1 MTKAAE
7 EGRTLDVEE
16 EEHYDNT
23 AAEIRQVD
31 AHLKRLRELEA
42 GKAATAQPVKQAGN
56 GNVAAVAS
64 APVIR
69 VEQKLD
75 KGIGFAR
82 FAKSLAAAKGVRSE
96 ALEVARRQYPDDS
109 RLHHVL
115 KSAVGA
121 GTTTDPQWAG
131 SLSEYQEYAQD
142 FIDYLRP
149 QTIIGRFGQGGIP
162 ALRQVPFNIRVHAQ
176 VSGGAAGWV
185 GEGKAKPLTKFDFE
199 SITFSHAKVSAIAV
213 LTEELIRFSSP
224 AADALVRNALA
235 EAVVARLDTD
245 FVDPKK
251 AAVADVSPASITHDV
266 KGTAS
271 TGNPDADAE
280 AAFGQFVAANLQPTG
295 AVWLMSSTNAL
306 ALSMRKNAL
315 GQKEYPDMTLLG
327 GSFQG
332 LPVIVSQY
340 VGDQLVLVN
349 APDIYLADDG
359 EVFYRI
365 TPDRNCGITEAVTVP
380 AREVIHDRFNCF
392 FHPLIGLPPVYAAGL
407 AATQGHHIQENST
420 SFFRNGG
427 RPSGVIEIPGS
438 ITEENAKKLKS
449 NWDSGY
455 TGENAGKTAIL
466 SNGAKYNPTTFSPV
480 DAQTV
485 EQLKM
490 TAEIVC
496 SVFRVPAYKIGVG
509 QPPSSDNVEALE
521 QQYYSQCLQTLIESI
536 ELLLDEA
543 LETGENES
551 TEFDVT
557 TLLRMD
563 SERRMKTLGDA
574 VKNTLLTPNEARK
587 RENLPPLAGGDALYL
602 QQQNYSLEALSRRD
616 AREDPFSSA
625 GKTVSSQLPD
635 GASDGNKAISETE
648 HDAVKAMFRG
658 DTEKMTER
666 ELSIIR
672 ALGEEFS
679 TVLADLQRTFEG
691 KMASQAQA
699 FEEKLTSLSAVLQK
713 HVTVDEVRPVLQ
725 AMVDDAV
732 GAIPVPRDGRDYDP
746 DVLQQAVN
754 DAVANIPQPADG
766 KSLTPDDVRPMLE
779 QMVKEAVS
787 HIPVPRDGRDYDP
800 EVLQKAVNDA
810 VANIPQPA
818 DGKSLT
824 PDDVRP
830 MLEQMVKE
838 AVSHIPVP
846 RDGRDY
852 DPDVLQKAVLDAV
865 SALPAPQDGRD
876 ATALEILPAIDDQK
890 SFPRGTY
897 ATHQGGLWRA
907 YEKTHGMRG
916 WECLVDGVADIDVS
930 MTGERLF
937 SVVVR
942 QSSGQRTEKTFSLPV
957 MLYRGVFRAGETYH
971 PGDTVTWGGSLW
983 HCNSMTEDKPGE
995 AHSSAWTLAAKRG
1008 RDAGGGK

>member
-1 MTKAAE
+1 
-7 EGRTLDVEE
+7 
-16 EEHYDNT
+16 
-23 AAEIRQVD
+23 
-31 AHLKRLRELEA
+31 
-42 GKAATAQPVKQAGN
+42 
-56 GNVAAVAS
+56 
-64 APVIR
+64 
-69 VEQKLD
+69 
-75 KGIGFAR
+75 
-82 FAKSLAAAKGVRSE
+82 
-96 ALEVARRQYPDDS
+96 
-109 RLHHVL
+109 
-115 KSAVGA
+115 
-121 GTTTDPQWAG
+121 
-131 SLSEYQEYAQD
+131 
-142 FIDYLRP
+142 
-149 QTIIGRFGQGGIP
+149 
-162 ALRQVPFNIRVHAQ
+162 
-176 VSGGAAGWV
+176 
-185 GEGKAKPLTKFDFE
+185 
-199 SITFSHAKVSAIAV
+199 
-213 LTEELIRFSSP
+213 
-224 AADALVRNALA
+224 
-235 EAVVARLDTD
+235 
-245 FVDPKK
+245 
-251 AAVADVSPASITHDV
+251 
-266 KGTAS
+266 
-271 TGNPDADAE
+271 
-280 AAFGQFVAANLQPTG
+280 
-295 AVWLMSSTNAL
+295 
-306 ALSMRKNAL
+306 
-315 GQKEYPDMTLLG
+315 
-327 GSFQG
+327 
-332 LPVIVSQY
+332 
-340 VGDQLVLVN
+340 
-349 APDIYLADDG
+349 
-359 EVFYRI
+359 
-365 TPDRNCGITEAVTVP
+365 
-380 AREVIHDRFNCF
+380 
-392 FHPLIGLPPVYAAGL
+392 
-407 AATQGHHIQENST
+407 
-420 SFFRNGG
+420 
-427 RPSGVIEIPGS
+427 
-438 ITEENAKKLKS
+438 
-449 NWDSGY
+449 
-455 TGENAGKTAIL
+455 
-466 SNGAKYNPTTFSPV
+466 
-480 DAQTV
+480 
-485 EQLKM
+485 
-490 TAEIVC
+490 
-496 SVFRVPAYKIGVG
+496 
-509 QPPSSDNVEALE
+509 VEALE

-616 AREDPFSSA
+616 AREDPFAST
-625 GKTVSSQLPD
+625 GKTALAQPPD

-658 DTEKMTER
+658 DTAKMTER

-679 TVLADLQRTFEG
+679 AVLADLQRTFEG
-691 KMASQAQA
+691 KIAAQAQT
-699 FEEKLTSLSAVLQK
+699 FEEKLASLSVVLQK
-713 HVTVDEVRPVLQ
+713 CVTGDDVRPMLEKMVKEAVSHIPVPRDGRDYDPEVLQ
-725 AMVDDAV
+725 KAVNDAV
-732 GAIPVPRDGRDYDP
+732 ANIPQPADGKSLTPDDVRPMLEQMVKEAVSHIPVPRDGRDYDP
-746 DVLQQAVN
+746 DVLQKAVN

-810 VANIPQPA
+810 VANIPQPT
-818 DGKSLT
+818 DGKSIT

-983 HCNSMTEDKPGE
+983 HCNSMTGDKPGE

>member
-1 MTKAAE
+1 MVLKIRNSRGQIKE
-7 EGRTLDVEE
+7 LRILDW
-16 EEHYDNT
+16 
-23 AAEIRQVD
+23 
-31 AHLKRLRELEA
+31 
-42 GKAATAQPVKQAGN
+42 
-56 GNVAAVAS
+56 S
-64 APVIR
+64 R
-69 VEQKLD
+69 VE
-75 KGIGFAR
+75 
-82 FAKSLAAAKGVRSE
+82 
-96 ALEVARRQYPDDS
+96 
-109 RLHHVL
+109 
-115 KSAVGA
+115 
-121 GTTTDPQWAG
+121 
-131 SLSEYQEYAQD
+131 
-142 FIDYLRP
+142 
-149 QTIIGRFGQGGIP
+149 
-162 ALRQVPFNIRVHAQ
+162 
-176 VSGGAAGWV
+176 
-185 GEGKAKPLTKFDFE
+185 PL
-199 SITFSHAKVSAIAV
+199 V
-213 LTEELIRFSSP
+213 
-224 AADALVRNALA
+224 
-235 EAVVARLDTD
+235 
-245 FVDPKK
+245 
-251 AAVADVSPASITHDV
+251 
-266 KGTAS
+266 
-271 TGNPDADAE
+271 
-280 AAFGQFVAANLQPTG
+280 
-295 AVWLMSSTNAL
+295 
-306 ALSMRKNAL
+306 
-315 GQKEYPDMTLLG
+315 
-327 GSFQG
+327 
-332 LPVIVSQY
+332 
-340 VGDQLVLVN
+340 
-349 APDIYLADDG
+349 ADDG

-392 FHPLIGLPPVYAAGL
+392 FHPLVGLPPVYAAGL
-407 AATQGHHIQENST
+407 AATQGHHIQANST

-466 SNGAKYNPTTFSPV
+466 SNGAKYNPMTFSPV

-616 AREDPFSSA
+616 AREDPFAST

-672 ALGEEFS
+672 ALGEEFAA
-679 TVLADLQRTFEG
+679 VLADLQRTFEG
-691 KMASQAQA
+691 KIASQAQM
-699 FEEKLTSLSAVLQK
+699 FEEKLASLSVVLQK
-713 HVTVDEVRPVLQ
+713 CVT
-725 AMVDDAV
+725 
-732 GAIPVPRDGRDYDP
+732 G
-746 DVLQQAVN
+746 
-754 DAVANIPQPADG
+754 
-766 KSLTPDDVRPMLE
+766 DDVRPMLE

-787 HIPVPRDGRDYDP
+787 HIPVPRDGRDYDLD
-800 EVLQKAVNDA
+800 VLQKAVNDA

-930 MTGERLF
+930 MTGERSF
-937 SVVVR
+937 TVVVR

>member
-1 MTKAAE
+1 
-7 EGRTLDVEE
+7 
-16 EEHYDNT
+16 
-23 AAEIRQVD
+23 
-31 AHLKRLRELEA
+31 
-42 GKAATAQPVKQAGN
+42 
-56 GNVAAVAS
+56 
-64 APVIR
+64 
-69 VEQKLD
+69 
-75 KGIGFAR
+75 
-82 FAKSLAAAKGVRSE
+82 
-96 ALEVARRQYPDDS
+96 
-109 RLHHVL
+109 
-115 KSAVGA
+115 
-121 GTTTDPQWAG
+121 
-131 SLSEYQEYAQD
+131 
-142 FIDYLRP
+142 
-149 QTIIGRFGQGGIP
+149 
-162 ALRQVPFNIRVHAQ
+162 
-176 VSGGAAGWV
+176 
-185 GEGKAKPLTKFDFE
+185 
-199 SITFSHAKVSAIAV
+199 
-213 LTEELIRFSSP
+213 
-224 AADALVRNALA
+224 
-235 EAVVARLDTD
+235 
-245 FVDPKK
+245 
-251 AAVADVSPASITHDV
+251 
-266 KGTAS
+266 
-271 TGNPDADAE
+271 
-280 AAFGQFVAANLQPTG
+280 
-295 AVWLMSSTNAL
+295 
-306 ALSMRKNAL
+306 
-315 GQKEYPDMTLLG
+315 
-327 GSFQG
+327 
-332 LPVIVSQY
+332 
-340 VGDQLVLVN
+340 
-349 APDIYLADDG
+349 
-359 EVFYRI
+359 
-365 TPDRNCGITEAVTVP
+365 
-380 AREVIHDRFNCF
+380 
-392 FHPLIGLPPVYAAGL
+392 
-407 AATQGHHIQENST
+407 
-420 SFFRNGG
+420 
-427 RPSGVIEIPGS
+427 
-438 ITEENAKKLKS
+438 
-449 NWDSGY
+449 
-455 TGENAGKTAIL
+455 IL

-616 AREDPFSSA
+616 AREDPFAST
-625 GKTVSSQLPD
+625 GKTALAQPPD
-635 GASDGNKAISETE
+635 GASDGNKAITETE

-658 DTEKMTER
+658 DTAKMTER

-679 TVLADLQRTFEG
+679 AVLADLQRTFEG
-691 KMASQAQA
+691 KIAAQAQT
-699 FEEKLTSLSAVLQK
+699 FEEKLASLSVVLQK
-713 HVTVDEVRPVLQ
+713 CVT
-725 AMVDDAV
+725 
-732 GAIPVPRDGRDYDP
+732 G
-746 DVLQQAVN
+746 
-754 DAVANIPQPADG
+754 
-766 KSLTPDDVRPMLE
+766 DDVRPMLE

-818 DGKSLT
+818 DGKSLTPDDVRPMLEQMVTEAVSHIPVPRDGRDYDPDVLQKAVNDAVANIPQPADGKSLTPDDVRPMLEQMVKEAVSHIPVPRDGRDYDPDVLQKAVNDAVANIPQPADGKSIT

-930 MTGERLF
+930 ITGERSF
-937 SVVVR
+937 SVVIR
-942 QSSGQRTEKTFSLPV
+942 QSSGQCTEKTFSLPV

-983 HCNSMTEDKPGE
+983 HCNSMTGDKPGE
-995 AHSSAWTLAAKRG
+995 AHSSGWTLAAKRG

>member
-1 MTKAAE
+1 
-7 EGRTLDVEE
+7 
-16 EEHYDNT
+16 
-23 AAEIRQVD
+23 
-31 AHLKRLRELEA
+31 
-42 GKAATAQPVKQAGN
+42 
-56 GNVAAVAS
+56 
-64 APVIR
+64 
-69 VEQKLD
+69 
-75 KGIGFAR
+75 
-82 FAKSLAAAKGVRSE
+82 
-96 ALEVARRQYPDDS
+96 
-109 RLHHVL
+109 
-115 KSAVGA
+115 
-121 GTTTDPQWAG
+121 
-131 SLSEYQEYAQD
+131 
-142 FIDYLRP
+142 
-149 QTIIGRFGQGGIP
+149 
-162 ALRQVPFNIRVHAQ
+162 
-176 VSGGAAGWV
+176 
-185 GEGKAKPLTKFDFE
+185 
-199 SITFSHAKVSAIAV
+199 
-213 LTEELIRFSSP
+213 
-224 AADALVRNALA
+224 
-235 EAVVARLDTD
+235 
-245 FVDPKK
+245 
-251 AAVADVSPASITHDV
+251 
-266 KGTAS
+266 
-271 TGNPDADAE
+271 
-280 AAFGQFVAANLQPTG
+280 
-295 AVWLMSSTNAL
+295 
-306 ALSMRKNAL
+306 
-315 GQKEYPDMTLLG
+315 
-327 GSFQG
+327 
-332 LPVIVSQY
+332 
-340 VGDQLVLVN
+340 
-349 APDIYLADDG
+349 
-359 EVFYRI
+359 
-365 TPDRNCGITEAVTVP
+365 
-380 AREVIHDRFNCF
+380 
-392 FHPLIGLPPVYAAGL
+392 
-407 AATQGHHIQENST
+407 
-420 SFFRNGG
+420 
-427 RPSGVIEIPGS
+427 
-438 ITEENAKKLKS
+438 
-449 NWDSGY
+449 
-455 TGENAGKTAIL
+455 
-466 SNGAKYNPTTFSPV
+466 
-480 DAQTV
+480 
-485 EQLKM
+485 
-490 TAEIVC
+490 
-496 SVFRVPAYKIGVG
+496 
-509 QPPSSDNVEALE
+509 
-521 QQYYSQCLQTLIESI
+521 YYSQCLQTLIESI

-616 AREDPFSSA
+616 AREDPFASA

-746 DVLQQAVN
+746 DVLQQAVNDAVANIPQPADGKSLTPDDVRPMLEQMVKEAVSHIPVPRDGRDYDPEVLQKAVN

-1008 RDAGGGK
+1008 RDARGGK

>member
-1 MTKAAE
+1 
-7 EGRTLDVEE
+7 
-16 EEHYDNT
+16 
-23 AAEIRQVD
+23 
-31 AHLKRLRELEA
+31 
-42 GKAATAQPVKQAGN
+42 
-56 GNVAAVAS
+56 
-64 APVIR
+64 
-69 VEQKLD
+69 
-75 KGIGFAR
+75 
-82 FAKSLAAAKGVRSE
+82 
-96 ALEVARRQYPDDS
+96 
-109 RLHHVL
+109 
-115 KSAVGA
+115 
-121 GTTTDPQWAG
+121 
-131 SLSEYQEYAQD
+131 
-142 FIDYLRP
+142 
-149 QTIIGRFGQGGIP
+149 
-162 ALRQVPFNIRVHAQ
+162 
-176 VSGGAAGWV
+176 
-185 GEGKAKPLTKFDFE
+185 
-199 SITFSHAKVSAIAV
+199 
-213 LTEELIRFSSP
+213 
-224 AADALVRNALA
+224 
-235 EAVVARLDTD
+235 
-245 FVDPKK
+245 
-251 AAVADVSPASITHDV
+251 
-266 KGTAS
+266 
-271 TGNPDADAE
+271 
-280 AAFGQFVAANLQPTG
+280 
-295 AVWLMSSTNAL
+295 
-306 ALSMRKNAL
+306 
-315 GQKEYPDMTLLG
+315 
-327 GSFQG
+327 
-332 LPVIVSQY
+332 
-340 VGDQLVLVN
+340 
-349 APDIYLADDG
+349 
-359 EVFYRI
+359 
-365 TPDRNCGITEAVTVP
+365 
-380 AREVIHDRFNCF
+380 EVIHDRFNCF

-616 AREDPFSSA
+616 AREDPFASA

-800 EVLQKAVNDA
+800 DVLQKAVNDA

-838 AVSHIPVP
+838 AVSHIHVP

>member
-1 MTKAAE
+1 
-7 EGRTLDVEE
+7 
-16 EEHYDNT
+16 
-23 AAEIRQVD
+23 
-31 AHLKRLRELEA
+31 
-42 GKAATAQPVKQAGN
+42 
-56 GNVAAVAS
+56 
-64 APVIR
+64 
-69 VEQKLD
+69 
-75 KGIGFAR
+75 
-82 FAKSLAAAKGVRSE
+82 
-96 ALEVARRQYPDDS
+96 
-109 RLHHVL
+109 
-115 KSAVGA
+115 
-121 GTTTDPQWAG
+121 
-131 SLSEYQEYAQD
+131 
-142 FIDYLRP
+142 
-149 QTIIGRFGQGGIP
+149 
-162 ALRQVPFNIRVHAQ
+162 
-176 VSGGAAGWV
+176 
-185 GEGKAKPLTKFDFE
+185 
-199 SITFSHAKVSAIAV
+199 
-213 LTEELIRFSSP
+213 
-224 AADALVRNALA
+224 
-235 EAVVARLDTD
+235 
-245 FVDPKK
+245 
-251 AAVADVSPASITHDV
+251 
-266 KGTAS
+266 
-271 TGNPDADAE
+271 
-280 AAFGQFVAANLQPTG
+280 
-295 AVWLMSSTNAL
+295 
-306 ALSMRKNAL
+306 
-315 GQKEYPDMTLLG
+315 
-327 GSFQG
+327 
-332 LPVIVSQY
+332 
-340 VGDQLVLVN
+340 
-349 APDIYLADDG
+349 
-359 EVFYRI
+359 
-365 TPDRNCGITEAVTVP
+365 
-380 AREVIHDRFNCF
+380 
-392 FHPLIGLPPVYAAGL
+392 
-407 AATQGHHIQENST
+407 
-420 SFFRNGG
+420 
-427 RPSGVIEIPGS
+427 
-438 ITEENAKKLKS
+438 
-449 NWDSGY
+449 
-455 TGENAGKTAIL
+455 
-466 SNGAKYNPTTFSPV
+466 
-480 DAQTV
+480 
-485 EQLKM
+485 
-490 TAEIVC
+490 C

-616 AREDPFSSA
+616 AREDPFASA

-746 DVLQQAVN
+746 DVLQQAVNDAVANIPQPADGKSLTPDDVRPMLEQMVKEAVSHIPVPRDGRDYDPEVLQKAVN

-1008 RDAGGGK
+1008 RDAGG

>member
-1 MTKAAE
+1 
-7 EGRTLDVEE
+7 
-16 EEHYDNT
+16 
-23 AAEIRQVD
+23 
-31 AHLKRLRELEA
+31 
-42 GKAATAQPVKQAGN
+42 
-56 GNVAAVAS
+56 
-64 APVIR
+64 
-69 VEQKLD
+69 
-75 KGIGFAR
+75 
-82 FAKSLAAAKGVRSE
+82 
-96 ALEVARRQYPDDS
+96 
-109 RLHHVL
+109 
-115 KSAVGA
+115 
-121 GTTTDPQWAG
+121 
-131 SLSEYQEYAQD
+131 
-142 FIDYLRP
+142 
-149 QTIIGRFGQGGIP
+149 
-162 ALRQVPFNIRVHAQ
+162 
-176 VSGGAAGWV
+176 
-185 GEGKAKPLTKFDFE
+185 
-199 SITFSHAKVSAIAV
+199 
-213 LTEELIRFSSP
+213 
-224 AADALVRNALA
+224 
-235 EAVVARLDTD
+235 
-245 FVDPKK
+245 
-251 AAVADVSPASITHDV
+251 
-266 KGTAS
+266 
-271 TGNPDADAE
+271 
-280 AAFGQFVAANLQPTG
+280 
-295 AVWLMSSTNAL
+295 
-306 ALSMRKNAL
+306 
-315 GQKEYPDMTLLG
+315 
-327 GSFQG
+327 
-332 LPVIVSQY
+332 
-340 VGDQLVLVN
+340 
-349 APDIYLADDG
+349 
-359 EVFYRI
+359 
-365 TPDRNCGITEAVTVP
+365 
-380 AREVIHDRFNCF
+380 
-392 FHPLIGLPPVYAAGL
+392 AGL

-563 SERRMKTLGDA
+563 SERRMKTLGES

-616 AREDPFSSA
+616 AREDPFAST
-625 GKTVSSQLPD
+625 GKTASAQPPD

-658 DTEKMTER
+658 DSEKMNER

-679 TVLADLQRTFEG
+679 AVLADLQRTFEG
-691 KMASQAQA
+691 KIAAQAQT
-699 FEEKLTSLSAVLQK
+699 FEEKLASLSVVLQK
-713 HVTVDEVRPVLQ
+713 CVT
-725 AMVDDAV
+725 
-732 GAIPVPRDGRDYDP
+732 G
-746 DVLQQAVN
+746 
-754 DAVANIPQPADG
+754 
-766 KSLTPDDVRPMLE
+766 DDVRPMLE

-824 PDDVRP
+824 PDDVRPMLEQMVKEAVSHIPVPRDGRDYDPDVLQKAVNDAVANIPVPANGKSITPDDVRPMLEQMVKEAVSHIPVPRDGRDYDPEVLQKAVNDAVANIPQPADGKSITPDDVHP

-983 HCNSMTEDKPGE
+983 H
-995 AHSSAWTLAAKRG
+995 
-1008 RDAGGGK
+1008 

>member
-1 MTKAAE
+1 
-7 EGRTLDVEE
+7 
-16 EEHYDNT
+16 
-23 AAEIRQVD
+23 
-31 AHLKRLRELEA
+31 
-42 GKAATAQPVKQAGN
+42 
-56 GNVAAVAS
+56 
-64 APVIR
+64 
-69 VEQKLD
+69 
-75 KGIGFAR
+75 
-82 FAKSLAAAKGVRSE
+82 
-96 ALEVARRQYPDDS
+96 
-109 RLHHVL
+109 
-115 KSAVGA
+115 
-121 GTTTDPQWAG
+121 
-131 SLSEYQEYAQD
+131 
-142 FIDYLRP
+142 
-149 QTIIGRFGQGGIP
+149 
-162 ALRQVPFNIRVHAQ
+162 
-176 VSGGAAGWV
+176 
-185 GEGKAKPLTKFDFE
+185 
-199 SITFSHAKVSAIAV
+199 
-213 LTEELIRFSSP
+213 
-224 AADALVRNALA
+224 
-235 EAVVARLDTD
+235 
-245 FVDPKK
+245 
-251 AAVADVSPASITHDV
+251 
-266 KGTAS
+266 
-271 TGNPDADAE
+271 
-280 AAFGQFVAANLQPTG
+280 
-295 AVWLMSSTNAL
+295 
-306 ALSMRKNAL
+306 
-315 GQKEYPDMTLLG
+315 
-327 GSFQG
+327 
-332 LPVIVSQY
+332 
-340 VGDQLVLVN
+340 
-349 APDIYLADDG
+349 
-359 EVFYRI
+359 
-365 TPDRNCGITEAVTVP
+365 
-380 AREVIHDRFNCF
+380 
-392 FHPLIGLPPVYAAGL
+392 
-407 AATQGHHIQENST
+407 
-420 SFFRNGG
+420 RNGG

-616 AREDPFSSA
+616 AREDPFAST
-625 GKTVSSQLPD
+625 GKTALAQPPD
-635 GASDGNKAISETE
+635 GASDGNKAIIETE

-658 DTEKMTER
+658 DTAKMTER

-679 TVLADLQRTFEG
+679 AVLADLQRTFEG
-691 KMASQAQA
+691 KIAAQAQT
-699 FEEKLTSLSAVLQK
+699 FEEKLASLSVVLQK
-713 HVTVDEVRPVLQ
+713 CVT
-725 AMVDDAV
+725 
-732 GAIPVPRDGRDYDP
+732 G
-746 DVLQQAVN
+746 
-754 DAVANIPQPADG
+754 
-766 KSLTPDDVRPMLE
+766 DDVRPMLE

-824 PDDVRP
+824 PDDVRPMLEQMVKEAVSHIPVPRDGRDYDPDVLQKAVNDAVANIPVPANGKSITPDDVRPMLEQMVKEAVSHIPVPRDGRDYDPDVLQKAVNDAVANIPLPADGKSITPDDVHP

-983 HCNSMTEDKPGE
+983 HCN
-995 AHSSAWTLAAKRG
+995 
-1008 RDAGGGK
+1008 

>member
-1 MTKAAE
+1 
-7 EGRTLDVEE
+7 
-16 EEHYDNT
+16 
-23 AAEIRQVD
+23 
-31 AHLKRLRELEA
+31 
-42 GKAATAQPVKQAGN
+42 
-56 GNVAAVAS
+56 
-64 APVIR
+64 
-69 VEQKLD
+69 
-75 KGIGFAR
+75 
-82 FAKSLAAAKGVRSE
+82 
-96 ALEVARRQYPDDS
+96 
-109 RLHHVL
+109 
-115 KSAVGA
+115 
-121 GTTTDPQWAG
+121 
-131 SLSEYQEYAQD
+131 
-142 FIDYLRP
+142 
-149 QTIIGRFGQGGIP
+149 
-162 ALRQVPFNIRVHAQ
+162 
-176 VSGGAAGWV
+176 
-185 GEGKAKPLTKFDFE
+185 
-199 SITFSHAKVSAIAV
+199 
-213 LTEELIRFSSP
+213 
-224 AADALVRNALA
+224 
-235 EAVVARLDTD
+235 
-245 FVDPKK
+245 
-251 AAVADVSPASITHDV
+251 
-266 KGTAS
+266 
-271 TGNPDADAE
+271 
-280 AAFGQFVAANLQPTG
+280 
-295 AVWLMSSTNAL
+295 
-306 ALSMRKNAL
+306 
-315 GQKEYPDMTLLG
+315 
-327 GSFQG
+327 
-332 LPVIVSQY
+332 
-340 VGDQLVLVN
+340 
-349 APDIYLADDG
+349 
-359 EVFYRI
+359 
-365 TPDRNCGITEAVTVP
+365 
-380 AREVIHDRFNCF
+380 
-392 FHPLIGLPPVYAAGL
+392 
-407 AATQGHHIQENST
+407 
-420 SFFRNGG
+420 
-427 RPSGVIEIPGS
+427 
-438 ITEENAKKLKS
+438 
-449 NWDSGY
+449 
-455 TGENAGKTAIL
+455 
-466 SNGAKYNPTTFSPV
+466 
-480 DAQTV
+480 

-616 AREDPFSSA
+616 AREDPFASA

-746 DVLQQAVN
+746 DVLQQAVNDAVANIPQPADGKSLTPDDVRPMLEQMVKEAVSHIPVPRDGRDYDPEVLQKAVN

-1008 RDAGGGK
+1008 RDAGG

>member
-1 MTKAAE
+1 
-7 EGRTLDVEE
+7 
-16 EEHYDNT
+16 
-23 AAEIRQVD
+23 
-31 AHLKRLRELEA
+31 
-42 GKAATAQPVKQAGN
+42 
-56 GNVAAVAS
+56 
-64 APVIR
+64 
-69 VEQKLD
+69 
-75 KGIGFAR
+75 
-82 FAKSLAAAKGVRSE
+82 
-96 ALEVARRQYPDDS
+96 
-109 RLHHVL
+109 
-115 KSAVGA
+115 
-121 GTTTDPQWAG
+121 
-131 SLSEYQEYAQD
+131 
-142 FIDYLRP
+142 
-149 QTIIGRFGQGGIP
+149 
-162 ALRQVPFNIRVHAQ
+162 
-176 VSGGAAGWV
+176 
-185 GEGKAKPLTKFDFE
+185 
-199 SITFSHAKVSAIAV
+199 
-213 LTEELIRFSSP
+213 
-224 AADALVRNALA
+224 
-235 EAVVARLDTD
+235 
-245 FVDPKK
+245 
-251 AAVADVSPASITHDV
+251 
-266 KGTAS
+266 
-271 TGNPDADAE
+271 
-280 AAFGQFVAANLQPTG
+280 
-295 AVWLMSSTNAL
+295 
-306 ALSMRKNAL
+306 
-315 GQKEYPDMTLLG
+315 
-327 GSFQG
+327 
-332 LPVIVSQY
+332 
-340 VGDQLVLVN
+340 
-349 APDIYLADDG
+349 
-359 EVFYRI
+359 
-365 TPDRNCGITEAVTVP
+365 
-380 AREVIHDRFNCF
+380 
-392 FHPLIGLPPVYAAGL
+392 
-407 AATQGHHIQENST
+407 
-420 SFFRNGG
+420 
-427 RPSGVIEIPGS
+427 
-438 ITEENAKKLKS
+438 TEENAKKLKS

-480 DAQTV
+480 DSQTV

-616 AREDPFSSA
+616 AREDPFAST
-625 GKTVSSQLPD
+625 GKTALAQPPD

-658 DTEKMTER
+658 DTAKMTER

-679 TVLADLQRTFEG
+679 AVLADLQRTFEG
-691 KMASQAQA
+691 KIAAQAQT
-699 FEEKLTSLSAVLQK
+699 FEEKLASLSVVLQK
-713 HVTVDEVRPVLQ
+713 CVTGDDVRPMLEQ
-725 AMVDDAV
+725 MVKEAV
-732 GAIPVPRDGRDYDP
+732 SHIPVPRDGRDYDP
-746 DVLQQAVN
+746 EVLQKAVN

-852 DPDVLQKAVLDAV
+852 DPDVLQKAVNDAVANIPQPADGKSITPDDVRPMLEQMVKEAVSHIPVPRDGRDYDPDVLQKAVLDAV

-916 WECLVDGVADIDVS
+916 WECL
-930 MTGERLF
+930 
-937 SVVVR
+937 
-942 QSSGQRTEKTFSLPV
+942 
-957 MLYRGVFRAGETYH
+957 
-971 PGDTVTWGGSLW
+971 
-983 HCNSMTEDKPGE
+983 
-995 AHSSAWTLAAKRG
+995 
-1008 RDAGGGK
+1008 

>member
-1 MTKAAE
+1 MWNLLRRTRKNQKSGRDVREAGWTSLFQAVAEPFSGAWQQGVKADPEAVLSFHAVFACISLISQDIAKM
-7 EGRTLDVEE
+7 RLRLMQT
-16 EEHYDNT
+16 
-23 AAEIRQVD
+23 D
-31 AHLKRLRELEA
+31 AHGIRRETRRGDIARLCRRPNAQQNRIQFFELWLNAKLRHGNTVVLKIRNARGQIKELRILDW
-42 GKAATAQPVKQAGN
+42 
-56 GNVAAVAS
+56 S
-64 APVIR
+64 R
-69 VEQKLD
+69 VE
-75 KGIGFAR
+75 
-82 FAKSLAAAKGVRSE
+82 
-96 ALEVARRQYPDDS
+96 
-109 RLHHVL
+109 
-115 KSAVGA
+115 
-121 GTTTDPQWAG
+121 
-131 SLSEYQEYAQD
+131 
-142 FIDYLRP
+142 
-149 QTIIGRFGQGGIP
+149 
-162 ALRQVPFNIRVHAQ
+162 
-176 VSGGAAGWV
+176 
-185 GEGKAKPLTKFDFE
+185 PL
-199 SITFSHAKVSAIAV
+199 V
-213 LTEELIRFSSP
+213 
-224 AADALVRNALA
+224 
-235 EAVVARLDTD
+235 
-245 FVDPKK
+245 
-251 AAVADVSPASITHDV
+251 
-266 KGTAS
+266 
-271 TGNPDADAE
+271 
-280 AAFGQFVAANLQPTG
+280 
-295 AVWLMSSTNAL
+295 
-306 ALSMRKNAL
+306 
-315 GQKEYPDMTLLG
+315 
-327 GSFQG
+327 
-332 LPVIVSQY
+332 
-340 VGDQLVLVN
+340 
-349 APDIYLADDG
+349 ADDG

-616 AREDPFSSA
+616 AREDPFASA

-766 KSLTPDDVRPMLE
+766 KSLTPDDVRP
-779 QMVKEAVS
+779 
-787 HIPVPRDGRDYDP
+787 I
-800 EVLQKAVNDA
+800 
-810 VANIPQPA
+810 
-818 DGKSLT
+818 
-824 PDDVRP
+824 
-830 MLEQMVKE
+830 
-838 AVSHIPVP
+838 VP

>member
-1 MTKAAE
+1 
-7 EGRTLDVEE
+7 
-16 EEHYDNT
+16 
-23 AAEIRQVD
+23 
-31 AHLKRLRELEA
+31 
-42 GKAATAQPVKQAGN
+42 
-56 GNVAAVAS
+56 
-64 APVIR
+64 
-69 VEQKLD
+69 
-75 KGIGFAR
+75 
-82 FAKSLAAAKGVRSE
+82 
-96 ALEVARRQYPDDS
+96 
-109 RLHHVL
+109 
-115 KSAVGA
+115 
-121 GTTTDPQWAG
+121 
-131 SLSEYQEYAQD
+131 
-142 FIDYLRP
+142 
-149 QTIIGRFGQGGIP
+149 
-162 ALRQVPFNIRVHAQ
+162 
-176 VSGGAAGWV
+176 
-185 GEGKAKPLTKFDFE
+185 
-199 SITFSHAKVSAIAV
+199 
-213 LTEELIRFSSP
+213 
-224 AADALVRNALA
+224 
-235 EAVVARLDTD
+235 
-245 FVDPKK
+245 
-251 AAVADVSPASITHDV
+251 
-266 KGTAS
+266 
-271 TGNPDADAE
+271 
-280 AAFGQFVAANLQPTG
+280 
-295 AVWLMSSTNAL
+295 
-306 ALSMRKNAL
+306 
-315 GQKEYPDMTLLG
+315 
-327 GSFQG
+327 
-332 LPVIVSQY
+332 
-340 VGDQLVLVN
+340 
-349 APDIYLADDG
+349 
-359 EVFYRI
+359 
-365 TPDRNCGITEAVTVP
+365 
-380 AREVIHDRFNCF
+380 
-392 FHPLIGLPPVYAAGL
+392 
-407 AATQGHHIQENST
+407 
-420 SFFRNGG
+420 
-427 RPSGVIEIPGS
+427 
-438 ITEENAKKLKS
+438 
-449 NWDSGY
+449 
-455 TGENAGKTAIL
+455 
-466 SNGAKYNPTTFSPV
+466 TFSPV

-616 AREDPFSSA
+616 AREDPFASA

-852 DPDVLQKAVLDAV
+852 DPDVLQKAVNDAVANIPQPADGKSLTPDDVRPMLEQMVKEAVSHIHVPRDGRDYDPDVLQKAVLDAV

-1008 RDAGGGK
+1008 RDAGG

>member
-1 MTKAAE
+1 
-7 EGRTLDVEE
+7 
-16 EEHYDNT
+16 
-23 AAEIRQVD
+23 
-31 AHLKRLRELEA
+31 
-42 GKAATAQPVKQAGN
+42 
-56 GNVAAVAS
+56 
-64 APVIR
+64 
-69 VEQKLD
+69 
-75 KGIGFAR
+75 
-82 FAKSLAAAKGVRSE
+82 
-96 ALEVARRQYPDDS
+96 
-109 RLHHVL
+109 
-115 KSAVGA
+115 
-121 GTTTDPQWAG
+121 
-131 SLSEYQEYAQD
+131 
-142 FIDYLRP
+142 
-149 QTIIGRFGQGGIP
+149 
-162 ALRQVPFNIRVHAQ
+162 
-176 VSGGAAGWV
+176 
-185 GEGKAKPLTKFDFE
+185 
-199 SITFSHAKVSAIAV
+199 
-213 LTEELIRFSSP
+213 
-224 AADALVRNALA
+224 
-235 EAVVARLDTD
+235 
-245 FVDPKK
+245 
-251 AAVADVSPASITHDV
+251 
-266 KGTAS
+266 
-271 TGNPDADAE
+271 
-280 AAFGQFVAANLQPTG
+280 
-295 AVWLMSSTNAL
+295 
-306 ALSMRKNAL
+306 
-315 GQKEYPDMTLLG
+315 
-327 GSFQG
+327 
-332 LPVIVSQY
+332 
-340 VGDQLVLVN
+340 
-349 APDIYLADDG
+349 
-359 EVFYRI
+359 
-365 TPDRNCGITEAVTVP
+365 
-380 AREVIHDRFNCF
+380 
-392 FHPLIGLPPVYAAGL
+392 
-407 AATQGHHIQENST
+407 
-420 SFFRNGG
+420 
-427 RPSGVIEIPGS
+427 
-438 ITEENAKKLKS
+438 
-449 NWDSGY
+449 
-455 TGENAGKTAIL
+455 
-466 SNGAKYNPTTFSPV
+466 
-480 DAQTV
+480 V

-616 AREDPFSSA
+616 AREDPFASA

-746 DVLQQAVN
+746 DVLQQAVNDAVANIPQPADGKSLTPDDVRPMLEQMVKEAVSHIPVPRDGRDYDPEVLQKAVN

-1008 RDAGGGK
+1008 RDAGG

>member
-1 MTKAAE
+1 
-7 EGRTLDVEE
+7 
-16 EEHYDNT
+16 
-23 AAEIRQVD
+23 
-31 AHLKRLRELEA
+31 
-42 GKAATAQPVKQAGN
+42 
-56 GNVAAVAS
+56 
-64 APVIR
+64 
-69 VEQKLD
+69 
-75 KGIGFAR
+75 
-82 FAKSLAAAKGVRSE
+82 
-96 ALEVARRQYPDDS
+96 
-109 RLHHVL
+109 
-115 KSAVGA
+115 
-121 GTTTDPQWAG
+121 
-131 SLSEYQEYAQD
+131 
-142 FIDYLRP
+142 
-149 QTIIGRFGQGGIP
+149 
-162 ALRQVPFNIRVHAQ
+162 
-176 VSGGAAGWV
+176 
-185 GEGKAKPLTKFDFE
+185 
-199 SITFSHAKVSAIAV
+199 
-213 LTEELIRFSSP
+213 
-224 AADALVRNALA
+224 
-235 EAVVARLDTD
+235 
-245 FVDPKK
+245 
-251 AAVADVSPASITHDV
+251 
-266 KGTAS
+266 
-271 TGNPDADAE
+271 
-280 AAFGQFVAANLQPTG
+280 
-295 AVWLMSSTNAL
+295 
-306 ALSMRKNAL
+306 
-315 GQKEYPDMTLLG
+315 
-327 GSFQG
+327 
-332 LPVIVSQY
+332 
-340 VGDQLVLVN
+340 
-349 APDIYLADDG
+349 
-359 EVFYRI
+359 
-365 TPDRNCGITEAVTVP
+365 
-380 AREVIHDRFNCF
+380 
-392 FHPLIGLPPVYAAGL
+392 
-407 AATQGHHIQENST
+407 
-420 SFFRNGG
+420 
-427 RPSGVIEIPGS
+427 
-438 ITEENAKKLKS
+438 AKKLKG

-466 SNGAKYNPTTFSPV
+466 SNGAKYSPTTFSPV

-509 QPPSSDNVEALE
+509 HPPSSDNVEALE

-616 AREDPFSSA
+616 AREDPFASA

-746 DVLQQAVN
+746 DVLQQAVNDAVANIPQPADGKSLTPDDVRPMLEQMVKEAVSHIPVPRDGRDYDPEVLQKAVN

-1008 RDAGGGK
+1008 RDAGG

>member
-1 MTKAAE
+1 
-7 EGRTLDVEE
+7 
-16 EEHYDNT
+16 
-23 AAEIRQVD
+23 
-31 AHLKRLRELEA
+31 
-42 GKAATAQPVKQAGN
+42 
-56 GNVAAVAS
+56 
-64 APVIR
+64 
-69 VEQKLD
+69 
-75 KGIGFAR
+75 
-82 FAKSLAAAKGVRSE
+82 
-96 ALEVARRQYPDDS
+96 
-109 RLHHVL
+109 
-115 KSAVGA
+115 
-121 GTTTDPQWAG
+121 
-131 SLSEYQEYAQD
+131 
-142 FIDYLRP
+142 
-149 QTIIGRFGQGGIP
+149 
-162 ALRQVPFNIRVHAQ
+162 
-176 VSGGAAGWV
+176 
-185 GEGKAKPLTKFDFE
+185 
-199 SITFSHAKVSAIAV
+199 
-213 LTEELIRFSSP
+213 
-224 AADALVRNALA
+224 
-235 EAVVARLDTD
+235 
-245 FVDPKK
+245 
-251 AAVADVSPASITHDV
+251 
-266 KGTAS
+266 
-271 TGNPDADAE
+271 
-280 AAFGQFVAANLQPTG
+280 
-295 AVWLMSSTNAL
+295 
-306 ALSMRKNAL
+306 
-315 GQKEYPDMTLLG
+315 
-327 GSFQG
+327 
-332 LPVIVSQY
+332 
-340 VGDQLVLVN
+340 
-349 APDIYLADDG
+349 
-359 EVFYRI
+359 
-365 TPDRNCGITEAVTVP
+365 
-380 AREVIHDRFNCF
+380 
-392 FHPLIGLPPVYAAGL
+392 
-407 AATQGHHIQENST
+407 
-420 SFFRNGG
+420 
-427 RPSGVIEIPGS
+427 
-438 ITEENAKKLKS
+438 
-449 NWDSGY
+449 
-455 TGENAGKTAIL
+455 ENAGKTAIL

-616 AREDPFSSA
+616 AREDPFAST
-625 GKTVSSQLPD
+625 GKTALAQPPD

-658 DTEKMTER
+658 DTAKMTER

-679 TVLADLQRTFEG
+679 AVLADLQRTFEG
-691 KMASQAQA
+691 KIAVQAQT
-699 FEEKLTSLSAVLQK
+699 FEEKLASLSVVLQK
-713 HVTVDEVRPVLQ
+713 CVT
-725 AMVDDAV
+725 
-732 GAIPVPRDGRDYDP
+732 G
-746 DVLQQAVN
+746 
-754 DAVANIPQPADG
+754 
-766 KSLTPDDVRPMLE
+766 DDVRPMLE

-818 DGKSLT
+818 DGKSLTPDDVRPMLEQMVKEAVSHIPVPRDGRDYDPDVLQKAVNDAVANIPVPANGKSITPDDVRPMLEQMVKEAVSHIPVPRDGRDYDPDVLQKAVNDAVANIPLPADGKSIT

-971 PGDTVTWGGSLW
+971 PGDT
-983 HCNSMTEDKPGE
+983 
-995 AHSSAWTLAAKRG
+995 
-1008 RDAGGGK
+1008 

>member
-1 MTKAAE
+1 
-7 EGRTLDVEE
+7 
-16 EEHYDNT
+16 
-23 AAEIRQVD
+23 
-31 AHLKRLRELEA
+31 
-42 GKAATAQPVKQAGN
+42 
-56 GNVAAVAS
+56 
-64 APVIR
+64 
-69 VEQKLD
+69 
-75 KGIGFAR
+75 
-82 FAKSLAAAKGVRSE
+82 
-96 ALEVARRQYPDDS
+96 
-109 RLHHVL
+109 
-115 KSAVGA
+115 
-121 GTTTDPQWAG
+121 
-131 SLSEYQEYAQD
+131 
-142 FIDYLRP
+142 
-149 QTIIGRFGQGGIP
+149 
-162 ALRQVPFNIRVHAQ
+162 
-176 VSGGAAGWV
+176 
-185 GEGKAKPLTKFDFE
+185 
-199 SITFSHAKVSAIAV
+199 
-213 LTEELIRFSSP
+213 
-224 AADALVRNALA
+224 
-235 EAVVARLDTD
+235 
-245 FVDPKK
+245 
-251 AAVADVSPASITHDV
+251 
-266 KGTAS
+266 
-271 TGNPDADAE
+271 
-280 AAFGQFVAANLQPTG
+280 
-295 AVWLMSSTNAL
+295 
-306 ALSMRKNAL
+306 
-315 GQKEYPDMTLLG
+315 
-327 GSFQG
+327 
-332 LPVIVSQY
+332 
-340 VGDQLVLVN
+340 
-349 APDIYLADDG
+349 
-359 EVFYRI
+359 
-365 TPDRNCGITEAVTVP
+365 
-380 AREVIHDRFNCF
+380 
-392 FHPLIGLPPVYAAGL
+392 
-407 AATQGHHIQENST
+407 
-420 SFFRNGG
+420 
-427 RPSGVIEIPGS
+427 
-438 ITEENAKKLKS
+438 
-449 NWDSGY
+449 
-455 TGENAGKTAIL
+455 
-466 SNGAKYNPTTFSPV
+466 
-480 DAQTV
+480 
-485 EQLKM
+485 
-490 TAEIVC
+490 
-496 SVFRVPAYKIGVG
+496 
-509 QPPSSDNVEALE
+509 
-521 QQYYSQCLQTLIESI
+521 LQTLIESI

-616 AREDPFSSA
+616 AREDPFASA

-746 DVLQQAVN
+746 DVLQQAVNDAVANIPQPADGKSLTPDDVRPMLEQMVKEAVSHIPVPRDGRDYDPEVLQKAVN

-1008 RDAGGGK
+1008 RDAGG

>member
-1 MTKAAE
+1 
-7 EGRTLDVEE
+7 
-16 EEHYDNT
+16 
-23 AAEIRQVD
+23 
-31 AHLKRLRELEA
+31 
-42 GKAATAQPVKQAGN
+42 
-56 GNVAAVAS
+56 
-64 APVIR
+64 
-69 VEQKLD
+69 
-75 KGIGFAR
+75 
-82 FAKSLAAAKGVRSE
+82 
-96 ALEVARRQYPDDS
+96 
-109 RLHHVL
+109 
-115 KSAVGA
+115 
-121 GTTTDPQWAG
+121 
-131 SLSEYQEYAQD
+131 
-142 FIDYLRP
+142 
-149 QTIIGRFGQGGIP
+149 
-162 ALRQVPFNIRVHAQ
+162 
-176 VSGGAAGWV
+176 
-185 GEGKAKPLTKFDFE
+185 
-199 SITFSHAKVSAIAV
+199 
-213 LTEELIRFSSP
+213 
-224 AADALVRNALA
+224 
-235 EAVVARLDTD
+235 
-245 FVDPKK
+245 
-251 AAVADVSPASITHDV
+251 
-266 KGTAS
+266 
-271 TGNPDADAE
+271 
-280 AAFGQFVAANLQPTG
+280 
-295 AVWLMSSTNAL
+295 
-306 ALSMRKNAL
+306 
-315 GQKEYPDMTLLG
+315 
-327 GSFQG
+327 
-332 LPVIVSQY
+332 
-340 VGDQLVLVN
+340 
-349 APDIYLADDG
+349 
-359 EVFYRI
+359 
-365 TPDRNCGITEAVTVP
+365 
-380 AREVIHDRFNCF
+380 
-392 FHPLIGLPPVYAAGL
+392 
-407 AATQGHHIQENST
+407 
-420 SFFRNGG
+420 
-427 RPSGVIEIPGS
+427 
-438 ITEENAKKLKS
+438 
-449 NWDSGY
+449 
-455 TGENAGKTAIL
+455 ENAGKTAIL

-563 SERRMKTLGDA
+563 SERRMKTLGES

-616 AREDPFSSA
+616 AREDPFAST
-625 GKTVSSQLPD
+625 GKTASAQPPD

-658 DTEKMTER
+658 DSEKMNER

-679 TVLADLQRTFEG
+679 AVLADLQRTFEG
-691 KMASQAQA
+691 KIAAQAQT
-699 FEEKLTSLSAVLQK
+699 FEEKLASLSVVLQK
-713 HVTVDEVRPVLQ
+713 CVT
-725 AMVDDAV
+725 
-732 GAIPVPRDGRDYDP
+732 G
-746 DVLQQAVN
+746 
-754 DAVANIPQPADG
+754 
-766 KSLTPDDVRPMLE
+766 DDVRPMLE

-824 PDDVRP
+824 PDDVRPMLEQMVKEAVSHIPVPRDGRDYDPDVLQKAVNDAVANIPVPANGKSITPDDVRPMLEQMVKEAVSHIPVPRDGRDYDPEVLQKAVNDAVANIPQPADGKSITPDDVHP

-983 HCNSMTEDKPGE
+983 HCNSMTGDKPGE

>member
-1 MTKAAE
+1 
-7 EGRTLDVEE
+7 
-16 EEHYDNT
+16 
-23 AAEIRQVD
+23 
-31 AHLKRLRELEA
+31 
-42 GKAATAQPVKQAGN
+42 
-56 GNVAAVAS
+56 
-64 APVIR
+64 
-69 VEQKLD
+69 
-75 KGIGFAR
+75 
-82 FAKSLAAAKGVRSE
+82 
-96 ALEVARRQYPDDS
+96 
-109 RLHHVL
+109 
-115 KSAVGA
+115 
-121 GTTTDPQWAG
+121 
-131 SLSEYQEYAQD
+131 
-142 FIDYLRP
+142 
-149 QTIIGRFGQGGIP
+149 
-162 ALRQVPFNIRVHAQ
+162 
-176 VSGGAAGWV
+176 
-185 GEGKAKPLTKFDFE
+185 
-199 SITFSHAKVSAIAV
+199 
-213 LTEELIRFSSP
+213 
-224 AADALVRNALA
+224 
-235 EAVVARLDTD
+235 
-245 FVDPKK
+245 
-251 AAVADVSPASITHDV
+251 
-266 KGTAS
+266 
-271 TGNPDADAE
+271 
-280 AAFGQFVAANLQPTG
+280 
-295 AVWLMSSTNAL
+295 
-306 ALSMRKNAL
+306 
-315 GQKEYPDMTLLG
+315 
-327 GSFQG
+327 
-332 LPVIVSQY
+332 
-340 VGDQLVLVN
+340 
-349 APDIYLADDG
+349 
-359 EVFYRI
+359 
-365 TPDRNCGITEAVTVP
+365 
-380 AREVIHDRFNCF
+380 
-392 FHPLIGLPPVYAAGL
+392 
-407 AATQGHHIQENST
+407 
-420 SFFRNGG
+420 
-427 RPSGVIEIPGS
+427 
-438 ITEENAKKLKS
+438 
-449 NWDSGY
+449 
-455 TGENAGKTAIL
+455 
-466 SNGAKYNPTTFSPV
+466 
-480 DAQTV
+480 
-485 EQLKM
+485 
-490 TAEIVC
+490 
-496 SVFRVPAYKIGVG
+496 
-509 QPPSSDNVEALE
+509 LE

-616 AREDPFSSA
+616 AREDPFASA

-746 DVLQQAVN
+746 DVLQQAVNDAVANIPQPADGKSLTPDDVRPMLEQMVKEAVSHIPVPRDGRDYDPEVLQKAVN

-1008 RDAGGGK
+1008 RDARGGK

>member
-1 MTKAAE
+1 
-7 EGRTLDVEE
+7 
-16 EEHYDNT
+16 
-23 AAEIRQVD
+23 
-31 AHLKRLRELEA
+31 
-42 GKAATAQPVKQAGN
+42 
-56 GNVAAVAS
+56 
-64 APVIR
+64 
-69 VEQKLD
+69 
-75 KGIGFAR
+75 
-82 FAKSLAAAKGVRSE
+82 
-96 ALEVARRQYPDDS
+96 
-109 RLHHVL
+109 
-115 KSAVGA
+115 
-121 GTTTDPQWAG
+121 
-131 SLSEYQEYAQD
+131 
-142 FIDYLRP
+142 
-149 QTIIGRFGQGGIP
+149 
-162 ALRQVPFNIRVHAQ
+162 
-176 VSGGAAGWV
+176 
-185 GEGKAKPLTKFDFE
+185 
-199 SITFSHAKVSAIAV
+199 
-213 LTEELIRFSSP
+213 
-224 AADALVRNALA
+224 
-235 EAVVARLDTD
+235 
-245 FVDPKK
+245 
-251 AAVADVSPASITHDV
+251 
-266 KGTAS
+266 
-271 TGNPDADAE
+271 
-280 AAFGQFVAANLQPTG
+280 
-295 AVWLMSSTNAL
+295 
-306 ALSMRKNAL
+306 
-315 GQKEYPDMTLLG
+315 
-327 GSFQG
+327 
-332 LPVIVSQY
+332 
-340 VGDQLVLVN
+340 
-349 APDIYLADDG
+349 
-359 EVFYRI
+359 
-365 TPDRNCGITEAVTVP
+365 
-380 AREVIHDRFNCF
+380 
-392 FHPLIGLPPVYAAGL
+392 
-407 AATQGHHIQENST
+407 TQGHHIQENST

-616 AREDPFSSA
+616 AREDPFA
-625 GKTVSSQLPD
+625 LTGKTALAQPPD

-658 DTEKMTER
+658 DTAKMTER

-679 TVLADLQRTFEG
+679 AVLADLQRTFEG
-691 KMASQAQA
+691 KIAAQAQT
-699 FEEKLTSLSAVLQK
+699 FEEKLASLSVVLQK
-713 HVTVDEVRPVLQ
+713 CVTGDDVRPMLEQ
-725 AMVDDAV
+725 MVKEAV
-732 GAIPVPRDGRDYDP
+732 SHIPVPRDGRDYDP
-746 DVLQQAVN
+746 EVLQKAVN

-818 DGKSLT
+818 DGKSIT

-971 PGDTVTWGGSLW
+971 PG
-983 HCNSMTEDKPGE
+983 
-995 AHSSAWTLAAKRG
+995 
-1008 RDAGGGK
+1008 

>member
-1 MTKAAE
+1 
-7 EGRTLDVEE
+7 
-16 EEHYDNT
+16 
-23 AAEIRQVD
+23 
-31 AHLKRLRELEA
+31 
-42 GKAATAQPVKQAGN
+42 
-56 GNVAAVAS
+56 
-64 APVIR
+64 
-69 VEQKLD
+69 
-75 KGIGFAR
+75 
-82 FAKSLAAAKGVRSE
+82 
-96 ALEVARRQYPDDS
+96 
-109 RLHHVL
+109 
-115 KSAVGA
+115 
-121 GTTTDPQWAG
+121 
-131 SLSEYQEYAQD
+131 
-142 FIDYLRP
+142 
-149 QTIIGRFGQGGIP
+149 
-162 ALRQVPFNIRVHAQ
+162 
-176 VSGGAAGWV
+176 
-185 GEGKAKPLTKFDFE
+185 
-199 SITFSHAKVSAIAV
+199 
-213 LTEELIRFSSP
+213 
-224 AADALVRNALA
+224 
-235 EAVVARLDTD
+235 
-245 FVDPKK
+245 
-251 AAVADVSPASITHDV
+251 
-266 KGTAS
+266 
-271 TGNPDADAE
+271 
-280 AAFGQFVAANLQPTG
+280 
-295 AVWLMSSTNAL
+295 
-306 ALSMRKNAL
+306 
-315 GQKEYPDMTLLG
+315 
-327 GSFQG
+327 
-332 LPVIVSQY
+332 
-340 VGDQLVLVN
+340 
-349 APDIYLADDG
+349 
-359 EVFYRI
+359 
-365 TPDRNCGITEAVTVP
+365 
-380 AREVIHDRFNCF
+380 
-392 FHPLIGLPPVYAAGL
+392 
-407 AATQGHHIQENST
+407 
-420 SFFRNGG
+420 
-427 RPSGVIEIPGS
+427 
-438 ITEENAKKLKS
+438 
-449 NWDSGY
+449 
-455 TGENAGKTAIL
+455 
-466 SNGAKYNPTTFSPV
+466 YNPTTFSPV

-616 AREDPFSSA
+616 AREDPFAST
-625 GKTVSSQLPD
+625 GKTALAQPPD
-635 GASDGNKAISETE
+635 GASDGNKAITETE

-658 DTEKMTER
+658 DTAKMTER

-679 TVLADLQRTFEG
+679 AVLADLQRTFEG
-691 KMASQAQA
+691 KIAAQAQT
-699 FEEKLTSLSAVLQK
+699 FEEKLASLSVVLQK
-713 HVTVDEVRPVLQ
+713 CVT
-725 AMVDDAV
+725 
-732 GAIPVPRDGRDYDP
+732 G
-746 DVLQQAVN
+746 
-754 DAVANIPQPADG
+754 
-766 KSLTPDDVRPMLE
+766 DDVRPMLE

-818 DGKSLT
+818 DGKSLTPDDVRPMLEQMVTEAVSHIPVPRDGRDYDPDVLQKAVNDAVANIPQPADGKSLTPDDVRPMLEQMVKEAVSHIPVPRDGRDYDPDVLQKAVNDAVANIPQPADGKSIT

-930 MTGERLF
+930 ITGERSF
-937 SVVVR
+937 SVVIR
-942 QSSGQRTEKTFSLPV
+942 QSSGQCTEKTFSLPV

-983 HCNSMTEDKPGE
+983 HCNSMTGDKPGE
-995 AHSSAWTLAAKRG
+995 AHSSGWTLAAKRG
-1008 RDAGGGK
+1008 R